1 MGIKF
6 RCPNGHK
13 INVKSHQ
20 AGKKGL
26 CPKCETQVDIP
37 LTSQRKGKAER
48 AAERAAAKAAKAAKA
63 NPPITPVVT
72 AATDPNMP
80 VATRIAP
87 PTEKPTAA
95 LPTAPSLA
103 ANDPI
108 AANPELV
115 WYVRPP
121 NGNQFGPAKGE
132 LLLTW
137 IKEGRVGPDSLV
149 WQEGWPDWKPAAET
163 FSQLVA
169 PPDPMSNLA
178 PGTADSPSEFNFTNS
193 DSDPVTAESNGTA
206 RRLNSRRKSTSSTPI
221 IVSFLAVI
229 AVVLIVILIWV
240 LNPK

>member
-20 AGKKGL
+20 AGKKGF
-26 CPKCETQVDIP
+26 CPKCKIQVDIP
-37 LTSQRKGKAER
+37 LKSQRKGKAER
-48 AAERAAAKAAKAAKA
+48 AAERAAAKAGTSNRPTA
-63 NPPITPVVT
+63 PVAT
-72 AATDPNMP
+72 AQPGPDMP
-80 VATRIAP
+80 VATRIVSSAGM
-87 PTEKPTAA
+87 PTVT
-95 LPTAPSLA
+95 LPTAPSSA

-132 LLLTW
+132 LLLSW

-163 FSQLVA
+163 FPQLAA
-169 PPDPMSNLA
+169 PPDPMNNLLA
-178 PGTADSPSEFNFTNS
+178 GTPDSLPEFSFTNPAS
-193 DSDPVTAESNGTA
+193 NQVTAESNGTA

-221 IVSFLAVI
+221 IVSFLTVV
-229 AVVLIVILIWV
+229 AVVLIGILIWV

>member
-13 INVKSHQ
+13 LNVKSHQ
-20 AGKKGL
+20 AGKKGY
-26 CPKCETQVDIP
+26 CPKCETQVDVP

-48 AAERAAAKAAKAAKA
+48 AAERAAAKAAKA
-63 NPPITPVVT
+63 NPPSTPVAT
-72 AATDPNMP
+72 APGMP

-87 PTEKPTAA
+87 STEMPTAT

-103 ANDPI
+103 TNDPI

-163 FSQLVA
+163 FSQLAA
-169 PPDPMSNLA
+169 PPDPLNNLPPA
-178 PGTADSPSEFNFTNS
+178 TADSLSEFNFTNS
-193 DSDPVTAESNGTA
+193 NSNSVTAESNGTA
-206 RRLNSRRKSTSSTPI
+206 RRLNSRHKSTNSTPI
-221 IVSFLAVI
+221 IVSFLAVV
-229 AVVLIVILIWV
+229 AVVLIGILIWV

>member
-20 AGKKGL
+20 AGKKGF
-26 CPKCETQVDIP
+26 CPKCKIQVDIP
-37 LTSQRKGKAER
+37 LKSQRKGKAER
-48 AAERAAAKAAKAAKA
+48 AAERAAAKAGTS
-63 NPPITPVVT
+63 NRPT
-72 AATDPNMP
+72 APAQPGPDMP
-80 VATRIAP
+80 VATRIVSSAGM
-87 PTEKPTAA
+87 PTVT
-95 LPTAPSLA
+95 LPTAPSSA

-132 LLLTW
+132 LLLSW

-163 FSQLVA
+163 FPQLAA
-169 PPDPMSNLA
+169 PPDPMNNLLA
-178 PGTADSPSEFNFTNS
+178 GTPDSLPEFSFTNPAS
-193 DSDPVTAESNGTA
+193 NQVSAESNGTA

-221 IVSFLAVI
+221 IVSFLTVV